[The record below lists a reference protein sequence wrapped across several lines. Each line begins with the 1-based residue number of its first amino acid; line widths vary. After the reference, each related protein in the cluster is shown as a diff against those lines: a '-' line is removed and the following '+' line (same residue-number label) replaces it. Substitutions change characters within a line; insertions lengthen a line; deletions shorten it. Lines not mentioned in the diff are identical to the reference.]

1 MRIMYFTA
9 GLLLWRRS
17 GAFEPLSEL
26 GGGPRH
32 CAAVGRCSRWMSRTG
47 RRLRPTDEPR
57 PPRRPNRQH
66 TRGAHAMTTTTL
78 QTVTS
83 ADGTTI
89 AYDKLGSGPAVVLV
103 CGGSV
108 DRMSNAGLAGVL
120 ASDFTVYNFDRRGR
134 GDSGDTLPYAID
146 REIEDIAAV
155 IDAAGGTAY
164 LYGTSSGAALAFE
177 AARALP
183 GKVTKVAL
191 WEPPY
196 IDDPAARPPAD
207 TVETYERLVAEGRRS
222 DAVEYFTAK
231 VVGLPPEF
239 VAFAKTQPFWAAQE
253 KIAHTLAYDGRI
265 MGDYS
270 IPDGESKTLP
280 GQSHDVAPE
289 VIGPV
294 LAEFF
299 SR

>member
-1 MRIMYFTA
+1 MNPGHSRGQISTNE
-9 GLLLWRRS
+9 RS
-17 GAFEPLSEL
+17 
-26 GGGPRH
+26 
-32 CAAVGRCSRWMSRTG
+32 
-47 RRLRPTDEPR
+47 
-57 PPRRPNRQH
+57 H
-66 TRGAHAMTTTTL
+66 TMATTTL
-78 QTVTS
+78 QTTTS

-89 AYDKLGSGPAVVLV
+89 AFDKLGSGPAVVLV

-108 DRMSNAGLAGVL
+108 DRQSNAGLAAVL

-146 REIEDIAAV
+146 REIEDIEAV
-155 IDAAGGTAY
+155 IDAAGGQAY
-164 LYGTSSGAALAFE
+164 IYGTSSGAALAFE

-183 GKVTKVAL
+183 GKVTKLAL

-196 IDDPAARPPAD
+196 IDDPAARPPSD

-270 IPDGESKTLP
+270 IPVEKAKDVTQPTIVVAGESSFPFFLQTVAVLGDAIPDGESKTLP
-280 GQSHDVAPE
+280 GQEHNVAPE
-289 VIGPV
+289 VIGAV
-294 LAEFF
+294 LKEFF
-299 SR
+299 AR